1 MSQFSTDALPPGN
14 ALFLT
19 ITAVCRNF
27 KVESISQGIENM
39 AIVERESQHTEK
51 SENQVR
57 LEARVRKEQ
66 KEKIERAAA
75 IKGLTLSDFVRNS
88 LDEAATKVIQDHEV
102 IRLSAADSE
111 NFVNSL
117 TRPAKEPNL
126 ETLEATKLYKKL
138 LAGS

>member
-1 MSQFSTDALPPGN
+1 
-14 ALFLT
+14 
-19 ITAVCRNF
+19 
-27 KVESISQGIENM
+27 M
-39 AIVERESQHTEK
+39 AFVERESQHTKK

-57 LEARVRKEQ
+57 LEARVGKEQ

-75 IKGLTLSDFVRNS
+75 IKGLTLSDFVRHS

-111 NFVNSL
+111 NFVKSL

-126 ETLEATKLYKKL
+126 ETLEATKLYKKR
-138 LAGS
+138 LARS